1 VIRTAPTQDKMQ
13 PKAAQT
19 LESRS
24 RPLAVALLAALVG
37 AAAALPACAE
47 DLPDWRKPVVRPGK
61 VPAPAAQS
69 GKSAAAA
76 SRCALYGEGFVPVVG
91 SDGCVKI
98 GGRLRIDLGG
108 SMAKPVYAGSHD
120 GINPAAHL
128 RIGP

>member
-1 VIRTAPTQDKMQ
+1 VNRTAPTQDKMQ
-13 PKAAQT
+13 PKAAPM

-37 AAAALPACAE
+37 AAAALPAWAE

-61 VPAPAAQS
+61 VPAAQG

-128 RIGP
+128 RVGP